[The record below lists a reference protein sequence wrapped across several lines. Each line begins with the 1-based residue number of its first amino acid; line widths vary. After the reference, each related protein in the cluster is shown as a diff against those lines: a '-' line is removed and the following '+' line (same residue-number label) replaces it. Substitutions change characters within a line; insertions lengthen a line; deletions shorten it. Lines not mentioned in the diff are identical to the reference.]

1 LQDLGLIKRWAFSRL
16 IAKADILTVLSAEN
30 LKVARTLFPHIRSE
44 FIPFG
49 INVDELAP
57 LKKEKFTIRSE
68 SFQSAMIRTA
78 IGKF

>member
-1 LQDLGLIKRWAFSRL
+1 MRGAIGKEFTIPILFG
-16 IAKADILTVLSAEN
+16 LTVLSPEN

-57 LKKEKFTIRSE
+57 LKKEKIHHPVRILS
-68 SFQSAMIRTA
+68 
-78 IGKF
+78 IGNDPHRDWQILI